1 MKIKIIFYKFD
12 VLEIIIIF
20 QTIVEKKNLIIQFQ
34 EFLWISSTQCK
45 TKITDN

>member
-34 EFLWISSTQCK
+34 EFCGYHQHNARQK
-45 TKITDN
+45 

>member
-20 QTIVEKKNLIIQFQ
+20 QTIVEKKKLNYTIPGIFVDINTMQN
-34 EFLWISSTQCK
+34 K
-45 TKITDN
+45 NNR

>member
-34 EFLWISSTQCK
+34 EFLWISTQCK